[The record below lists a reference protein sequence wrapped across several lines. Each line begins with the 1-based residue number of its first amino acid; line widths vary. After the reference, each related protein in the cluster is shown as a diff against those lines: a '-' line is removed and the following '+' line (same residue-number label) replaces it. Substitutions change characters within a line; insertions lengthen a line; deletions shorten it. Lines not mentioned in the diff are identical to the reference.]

1 VGVALPAALWAKRRS
16 CALGVCRRWWV
27 AMSFARGL
35 HAFSDESTGSSVVVG
50 EKYVVVEEGGGW
62 TKIQTQVSE

>member
-1 VGVALPAALWAKRRS
+1 
-16 CALGVCRRWWV
+16 
-27 AMSFARGL
+27 MSFARGL